1 MIPPKNQPKLKCSG
15 ITQIKGKDIASY
27 EAKLDYAHQ
36 FGVKSLEVD
45 ILQFPLESN
54 YQTCICKAKLET
66 DDGKTFIDIGDA
78 SPTNVPRG
86 CVDNY
91 IRMASTRAKSRVLAD
106 AFNIRSAIQYEMNH
120 ANHESYDNN
129 IIDVDFSEVIK
140 PIIENSQTANAG
152 GGVKPASDK
161 QLALIKSLSSQL
173 GSSAKDM
180 ADNMFSKQLGEL
192 HGFEANQMIKRLKQI
207 D

>member
-1 MIPPKNQPKLKCSG
+1 
-15 ITQIKGKDIASY
+15 
-27 EAKLDYAHQ
+27 
-36 FGVKSLEVD
+36 
-45 ILQFPLESN
+45 
-54 YQTCICKAKLET
+54 
-66 DDGKTFIDIGDA
+66 
-78 SPTNVPRG
+78 
-86 CVDNY
+86 
-91 IRMASTRAKSRVLAD
+91 MASTRAKSRVLAD